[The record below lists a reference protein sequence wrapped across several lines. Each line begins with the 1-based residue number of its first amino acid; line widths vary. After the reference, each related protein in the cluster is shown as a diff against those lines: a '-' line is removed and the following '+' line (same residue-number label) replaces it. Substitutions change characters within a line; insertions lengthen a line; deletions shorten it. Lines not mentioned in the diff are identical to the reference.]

1 MLQRQPPG
9 GGHPRRSVAG
19 VCSLV
24 ITSHH
29 LQAASPRSASWAAA
43 ASTPA
48 PSCQPSRWRARSA
61 WRSTGS
67 SWRRSSRR
75 RAWGITEKRL
85 ASCDL
90 ITFWRNKF
98 IFIDNACPSRRK
110 CYFHSDSNVS
120 TTMSHHHLTSPKRGS
135 LSLLTCCGRHV
146 TACYQGSSAL
156 CTSLH
161 CLSRGRGRVV
171 RSRQ

>member
-67 SWRRSSRR
+67 SWRRSGRR

-90 ITFWRNKF
+90 ITFRRNKF
-98 IFIDNACPSRRK
+98 IFIELIMHACLQCPSKEMLFSQRLE
-110 CYFHSDSNVS
+110 CFHNHESSSFDITEAREFIFAYLLWSS
-120 TTMSHHHLTSPKRGS
+120 RYCMLSGLQCS
-135 LSLLTCCGRHV
+135 LCITSLLI
-146 TACYQGSSAL
+146 
-156 CTSLH
+156 
-161 CLSRGRGRVV
+161 
-171 RSRQ
+171 